1 MALVIFPYLA
11 GWLIGFC
18 VKKCSKIPTTE
29 IPRKNVVYCAGAVV
43 IATLTYNIAIVE
55 TSYPVVI
62 MVKSCSILS
71 VMIVGVFCTR
81 VRDQHNKL
89 GKNKL
94 IVGALVT
101 MGIILF
107 NLYAKPKEGDKSVT
121 LFGVVLLLVSL
132 VADGFLPDFQA
143 EIKTVYKPAPIDLMS
158 QINKWAFILSV
169 SYSIVQMQLLPILLY
184 MVDHP

>member
-1 MALVIFPYLA
+1 MFEYPIALVIFPYLS
-11 GWLIGFC
+11 GWLIGYL
-18 VKKCSKIPTTE
+18 VKKCSRIPTTI
-29 IPRKNVVYCAGAVV
+29 IPRKNLVYCAGAVV
-43 IATLTYNIAIVE
+43 TATLTYNIAIVE

-107 NLYAKPKEGDKSVT
+107 NLFAQQKQGDKSVT

-132 VADGFLPDFQA
+132 IADGFLPDFQA
-143 EIKTVYKPAPIDLMS
+143 EIKTIYKPAPVDLMS
-158 QINKWAFILSV
+158 QINRWAFILSV
-169 SYSIVQMQLLPILLY
+169 TYSIISF
-184 MVDHP
+184 